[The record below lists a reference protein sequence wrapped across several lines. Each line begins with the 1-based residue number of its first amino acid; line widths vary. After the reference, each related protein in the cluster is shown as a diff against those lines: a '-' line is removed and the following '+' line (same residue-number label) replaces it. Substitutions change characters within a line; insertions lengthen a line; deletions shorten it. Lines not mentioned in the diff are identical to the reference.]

1 MKIMKKILLFVVS
14 LIFILAFVFFGGSGV
29 ELLVFKLAEVLL
41 DLGVRLDG
49 V

>member
-14 LIFILAFVFFGGSGV
+14 LIFILAILFFGQSGV
-29 ELLVFKLAEVLL
+29 ELLAFILAEVLL

>member
-14 LIFILAFVFFGGSGV
+14 LIFTLAFLSFAPIGV
-29 ELLVFKLAEVLL
+29 ELLAFILAEVLL

>member
-14 LIFILAFVFFGGSGV
+14 LIFILAFLFFSPI
-29 ELLVFKLAEVLL
+29 ELLAFILAEVLL